1 MIIFSHT
8 LNNICK
14 VYNFNLKKQVF
25 FYANQSKI
33 KLDKDSYEKTIK
45 IIDEIKN
52 KMKIFTCGLLV
63 LWSCSLKKNY
73 LCKKIQI
80 MDFKEILKKFNNKYI
95 IATLIFAVVIIFVD
109 QYNLFYQIN
118 NFKKLKKAKSQV
130 EYYEKEIKEQQE
142 TLDRLHR
149 DSALMERI
157 AREKYMMKRDN
168 EVIYV
173 IEAKE

>member
-1 MIIFSHT
+1 M
-8 LNNICK
+8 L
-14 VYNFNLKKQVF
+14 
-25 FYANQSKI
+25 
-33 KLDKDSYEKTIK
+33 
-45 IIDEIKN
+45 
-52 KMKIFTCGLLV
+52 
-63 LWSCSLKKNY
+63 SCSLVVLKK
-73 LCKKIQI
+73 LSLQKIQI
-80 MDFKEILKKFNNKYI
+80 MNIKEILKKFNNKYI